1 MNQTPGNLICSIYGD
16 KSKQWDVALAQA
28 EFTHNISKHRAIDKS
43 PFKIMY
49 MLCSKHILDP
59 VLVQKGGGYSI
70 VVETMVANAYTI
82 RVEMRHKLQQI
93 NDKYKDVV
101 DKQHHAKLFKKRDKA
116 MYFYTERFLVGTI

>member
-1 MNQTPGNLICSIYGD
+1 M
-16 KSKQWDVALAQA
+16 
-28 EFTHNISKHRAIDKS
+28 
-43 PFKIMY
+43 
-49 MLCSKHILDP
+49 
-59 VLVQKGGGYSI
+59 
-70 VVETMVANAYTI
+70 NAYTI